1 MVLGYGFITIP
12 FTLFVADHTR
22 AAAFVFAKE
31 VIDVDD
37 VLDWPQWVDRLAA
50 QLTLLPPF
58 EVFDDLLNPFR
69 LCQVVQ

>member
-37 VLDWPQWVDRLAA
+37 VLNWPQWVDRLAA
-50 QLTLLPPF
+50 QLPLLRKRPATT
-58 EVFDDLLNPFR
+58 VFSPKFR
-69 LCQVVQ
+69 